1 MAAIAD
7 GGARLMAD
15 PLDEWTWRYPKPQGN
30 ALRAVTWGNGKFVA
44 VGDNGA
50 IVVSSDAY
58 NWTNVSCGV
67 FPNLSGVAASPG
79 LFAAVGI
86 NGTILL
92 SSNGVSWVQQP
103 SGTTCRFR
111 AVAGNPGYPDNSPY
125 RFLAVGDAGTALSS
139 MNGVTWTI
147 LNPGT
152 TNNLNGACSAAY
164 ASYPDIFWVVGDNGT
179 FLSSSGT
186 QFWDQ
191 YAPVSSDLYA
201 VAVNWDFEFAA
212 GGDLGTFYPTTN
224 YILTGDGFDWYLR
237 TPVGAWFP
245 AGAFAT
251 RAMTVGGNQFVAVGD
266 TGKTLEYF
274 YPGVVVVS
282 DGGTAWTQLP
292 ALTSEDSLYGVA
304 YGNGH
309 FVAVGDEGG
318 IIVSTDA
325 TNWTAISPSHRSAIT
340 SLACGN
346 KLCIACAAPTGRM
359 YWSFSDFSSLT
370 SGSGADWVISTTTT
384 NHPLVTA
391 LATSGDIFVGVSGN
405 NVQVTTNGINWVGIY
420 ISSNALKGIGYAN
433 NCFIAV
439 GDHGSIFTS
448 TDGMI
453 WTDRSVPTTGG
464 FRGVAYGSGVYV
476 AVGDIG
482 ATSGDGVSW
491 SLNSGNP
498 PVQLQR
504 VVYGNGVFV
513 AAGDSAPFYY
523 NASLYSSV
531 DGINW
536 RLSWS
541 SGDLYAP
548 TLAYG
553 NGEFLAFSGVT
564 PLKSPDGVNW
574 YPSGTTL
581 PWVAATWSYYPEP
594 WNWYA
599 PPALCFYQGTFL
611 LGGKNGIL
619 MQSGNTRVPVL
630 PGSVRQTANG
640 FAFSFPTIIGAPYRV
655 QASSD
660 LYAWQDV
667 WQTVASQ
674 PTLTYTNAPIDGT
687 AQQFF
692 RVISP

>member
-1 MAAIAD
+1 
-7 GGARLMAD
+7 MAD

-67 FPNLSGVAASPG
+67 FRNLSGVAASPG

-92 SSNGVSWVQQP
+92 SSNGVSWIQQP
-103 SGTTCRFR
+103 SGTTRSFR
-111 AVAGNPGYPDNSPY
+111 AVAGNPGYPNNSPY

-139 MNGVTWTI
+139 MNGLTWTI
-147 LNPGT
+147 LNAGT
-152 TNNLNGACSAAY
+152 TNNLNGACSTSY
-164 ASYPDIFWVVGDNGT
+164 AFYPDIFWVVGDNGT
-179 FLSSSGT
+179 ILSSSGI

-191 YAPVSSDLYA
+191 YAPVSSHLYA
-201 VAVNWDFEFAA
+201 VAGNDVQFAA
-212 GGDLGTFYPTTN
+212 GGDLGTFPTTN
-224 YILTGDGFDWYLR
+224 YILTSDGSDWSLQ

-245 AGAFAT
+245 GGAFAT
-251 RAMTVGGNQFVAVGD
+251 RAMAVGGNQFVAVGD
-266 TGKTLEYF
+266 TGKTLEYN

-282 DGGTAWTQLP
+282 DGGAAWTQLP
-292 ALTSEDSLYGVA
+292 ARTSEDSLNGVA

-318 IIVSTDA
+318 IMASTDT
-325 TNWTAISPSHRSAIT
+325 TNWTAISPCHRSAIT

-346 KLCIACAAPTGRM
+346 NLCIACATPTGRM
-359 YWSFSDFSSLT
+359 YWSFPDFSSLT
-370 SGSGADWVISTTTT
+370 SGGGADWEISTT
-384 NHPLVTA
+384 NLPLVTA
-391 LATSGDIFVGVSGN
+391 LATSGDVFVGVSGN
-405 NVQVTTNGINWVGIY
+405 NVQVTTNGFSWAGIY
-420 ISSNALKGIGYAN
+420 ISSNALKGISYAN
-433 NCFIAV
+433 DGFIAV

-482 ATSGDGVSW
+482 ATSNDGMSW

-513 AAGDSAPFYY
+513 AAGDSGSPFYSTP
-523 NASLYSSV
+523 SLYSSV
-531 DGINW
+531 DGMNW
-536 RLSWS
+536 RLRWS

-564 PLKSPDGVNW
+564 PLKSPDGTNW

-581 PWVAATWSYYPEP
+581 PWVAAMWIYYPQP

-599 PPALCFYQGTFL
+599 PPALCFCQGTFL

-619 MQSGNTRVPVL
+619 MQSGNTRVPVI
-630 PGSVRQTANG
+630 PGSACQTANG
-640 FAFSFPTIIGAPYRV
+640 FAFSFPAIIGASYRV

-660 LYAWQDV
+660 LCAWQDV
-667 WQTVASQ
+667 WQTVAGQ
-674 PTLTYTNAPIDGT
+674 PTLSYTNAPIDGT

-692 RVISP
+692 RAISP